1 MRQTAS
7 AGLSDCQPFKDK
19 VRAPGAVAHV
29 STFHARLIPSC
40 TIVRSRLRA
49 MLDIAQQSPTAR
61 RAELTLSRGESLQSS
76 STMLQ

>member
-7 AGLSDCQPFKDK
+7 DGLSDCQPFKDK

-40 TIVRSRLRA
+40 TI
-49 MLDIAQQSPTAR
+49 DIAQ
-61 RAELTLSRGESLQSS
+61 
-76 STMLQ
+76 